1 MGALTAAALLDAWER
16 NLARPLPGR
25 VLALLAAA
33 FPEASVEELA
43 ELPIGRR
50 DARLLRLRE
59 QLFGPEFTVVT
70 QCPACG
76 EHVES
81 SFCANDIRLADEMVP
96 DGPHSTEIDGYHATF
111 RLPTTQDLLTLTDAS
126 MAHQALLARCLIK
139 ASNANGEAVMLESV
153 PETVIAA
160 IAARMAA
167 IDAQADIELRL
178 TCPACDH
185 RWPAVFDIASSLWKE
200 LHAWALRTLRDVHSL
215 ARSYGWSEADVL
227 ALSPTRRQV
236 YLELSRQ

>member
-1 MGALTAAALLDAWER
+1 MRAVTAAELLDIWER
-16 NLARPLPGR
+16 NLARPLPVR
-25 VLALLAAA
+25 ALALLGAA
-33 FPEASVEELA
+33 FPETSVEDLA

-59 QLFGPEFTVVT
+59 RLFGPEFTVVT

-76 EHVES
+76 EQIESTFRVE
-81 SFCANDIRLADEMVP
+81 DVRLADERIP
-96 DGPHSTEIDGYHATF
+96 EAPHSAEIDGYSATF
-111 RLPTTQDLLTLTDAS
+111 RLPTSHDLLTLTDAT
-126 MAHQALLARCLIK
+126 MARQTLLARCLFK
-139 ASNANGEAVMLESV
+139 VRNPAGEAVMAESL
-153 PETVIAA
+153 PDQVIAA

-167 IDAQADIELRL
+167 VDPQADIELRL
-178 TCPACDH
+178 TCPTCDH
-185 RWPAVFDIASSLWKE
+185 RWPAVFDIASFLWKE

-215 ARSYGWSEADVL
+215 ARSYGWREADVL

>member
-1 MGALTAAALLDAWER
+1 MGTLTATELLDVWER
-16 NLARPLPGR
+16 GLARPLPGR

-33 FPEASVEELA
+33 FPEASVDDLA

-59 QLFGPEFTVVT
+59 RLFGPELTAVA

-76 EHVES
+76 EQIESAFRVDDLRLGGEVAVE
-81 SFCANDIRLADEMVP
+81 AT
-96 DGPHSTEIDGYHATF
+96 HSTEIDGYRATF
-111 RLPTTQDLLTLTDAS
+111 RLPTTHDLLALTDAS
-126 MAHQALLARCLIK
+126 TAHGTLLTRCLTEVR
-139 ASNANGEAVMLESV
+139 NPNGEAVMVESL
-153 PETVIAA
+153 PDEVIAA

-167 IDAQADIELRL
+167 ADPQADIELRL
-178 TCPACDH
+178 ACPTCDH
-185 RWPAVFDIASSLWKE
+185 RWPAVFDIASFLWKE

-215 ARSYGWSEADVL
+215 ARSYGWREADVL